1 MEPFALPDKLMRRMF
16 SVAQAYYGED
26 AVKLIGFTVRGTDE
40 GRLEYALCF
49 QVDPAKA
56 PRWREEE

>member
-1 MEPFALPDKLMRRMF
+1 MF